1 MINHKISL
9 QYIIQ
14 YDLPFVEAIAFMD
27 DTKSHRLP
35 VPQFEQFVIRQLEIA
50 KKQKKGLK
58 DKAQALE
65 TLRKTYDVKNLLKHN
80 FVFLDEG
87 DDTITL
93 TNFMDL
99 LIRNM
104 SEQMKIK
111 PITDK
116 KFKGHAKLL
125 KDIVSDAQSFSGKS
139 DSEKETFIEYIHE
152 FFRDVKQ
159 DFETN
164 KLSIQTQTDNLS
176 KLLNDAHEQSGSERI
191 IMKEIIKLC
200 DKYVEPFFSFIRM
213 SRNSDGFLPT
223 MAKLRD
229 FFGDIGMYVEEA
241 EVSKFVLNFSSYI
254 KDIKEV
260 YDRINDYRRKGQGD
274 LRVYNAFESAF
285 NNLEQTVL
293 DMQDGKLVRNHL
305 GQNLKYLGSYPYFT
319 DIIIPNVKPVHTSL
333 DYDGFS
339 EQFIQIEKS
348 WFLKANTSSTSQEHR
363 AEIDLEK
370 LMAQQKQK
378 DFVKRL
384 AKENNQTIRHISNL
398 LSRNISALRK
408 PDLENDLI
416 SRIDTLLRNE
426 LQNYRPFFTLYAY
439 IFLRKSIK
447 NVQVGYNSR
456 FTIEDENG
464 AEAFRYR
471 PVYVR
476 DVSHA

>member
-14 YDLPFVEAIAFMD
+14 YDLPFVEAIAHMD

-35 VPQFEQFVIRQLEIA
+35 VPQFEQFVIKQLEIA
-50 KKQKKGLK
+50 KKQNKGLK
-58 DKAQALE
+58 EETQTTE
-65 TLRKTYDVKNLLKHN
+65 TLRKTYNVKNLLKHN

-104 SEQMKIK
+104 SEKMKIK

-125 KDIVSDAQSFSGKS
+125 KDIVADAQSFSGKS
-139 DSEKETFIEYIHE
+139 EAEKETFIEYIHE

-164 KLSIQTQTDNLS
+164 RLSIQTQTDNLS

-191 IMKEIIKLC
+191 VMKEIIKLC

-274 LRVYNAFESAF
+274 LRVYNAFENAF
-285 NNLEQTVL
+285 NTLEQTVL
-293 DMQDGKLVRNHL
+293 DMQDGKLVRNHI
-305 GQNLKYLGSYPYFT
+305 GQNLEYLCAYPYFT
-319 DIIIPNVKPVHTSL
+319 DIIIPNVKPAHTSV
-333 DYDGFS
+333 DYDDFS
-339 EQFIQIEKS
+339 EQFTQIEKS
-348 WFLKANTSSTSQEHR
+348 WLLKANTPSTTQEFR
-363 AEIDLEK
+363 AEIDVEK
-370 LMAQQKQK
+370 LLAQQQQK
-378 DFVKRL
+378 EFVKKL
-384 AKENNQTIRHISNL
+384 AKENNQTIRLISNL

-408 PDLENDLI
+408 QDLENDLI
-416 SRIDTLLRNE
+416 SRIDVLLRKN
-426 LQNYRPFFTLYAY
+426 LNNYRPFFTLYAY
-439 IFLRKSIK
+439 IFLRKSIR
-447 NVQVGYNSR
+447 NVQVGYNTR
-456 FTIEDENG
+456 FTIEDNSG
-464 AEAFRYR
+464 VEAFRYR

-476 DVSHA
+476 ELSHA